1 MEKDG
6 SYYSVTV
13 NVLVITKLLVT
24 YDDIKDAVTLDENN
38 VKYGYYRL
46 SADLGETAW
55 VNYGNTA
62 KWNND
67 KGDFGFRGTFDGG
80 NKTIATVFFSTGLFG
95 TIGKGAV
102 IKNITFNQ
110 NYESKR
116 VILGYSM
123 VGARLENVTINVKGK
138 GATALPAVNSTGGL
152 LTAIYCHSSEFVN
165 VTINSQNTD
174 IDTIFGTS
182 AYYAYP
188 TGVTNTFE
196 NCAVTAKSLVGLAG
210 IDRNDNTKVLPYADV
225 DGLTVTLPA

>member
-1 MEKDG
+1 M
-6 SYYSVTV
+6 
-13 NVLVITKLLVT
+13 
-24 YDDIKDAVTLDENN
+24 
-38 VKYGYYRL
+38 
-46 SADLGETAW
+46 
-55 VNYGNTA
+55 
-62 KWNND
+62 
-67 KGDFGFRGTFDGG
+67 
-80 NKTIATVFFSTGLFG
+80 
-95 TIGKGAV
+95 

-188 TGVTNTFE
+188 TGVTANTFE

-210 IDRNDNTKVLPYADV
+210 IDRNDNTKVSPYADV